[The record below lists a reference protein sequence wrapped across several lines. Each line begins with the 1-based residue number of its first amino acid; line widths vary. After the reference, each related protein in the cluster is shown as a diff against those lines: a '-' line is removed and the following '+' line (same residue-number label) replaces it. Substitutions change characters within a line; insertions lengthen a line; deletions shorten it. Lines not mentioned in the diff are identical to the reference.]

1 MNPTGY
7 RTVILFGIATVA
19 GIFGHHLPPEVLQQY
34 STDVIALI
42 GVAGVAL
49 RLITNTPF
57 GQKEV
62 AKLEASGIVPEDI
75 VQQVLANL
83 PQQGDWADLRA
94 QVAALKQALD
104 APAAAPVTSAIA
116 AVPVAN
122 GGGQINQM
130 KFA

>member
-34 STDVIALI
+34 ATDAFAVICVI
-42 GVAGVAL
+42 GVLL
-49 RLITNTPF
+49 RMITNTPF

-62 AKLEASGIVPEDI
+62 AKIKASGIVPEDI
-75 VQQVLANL
+75 VQQVLAKL
-83 PQQGDWADLRA
+83 PQQGDLVALLA
-94 QVAALKQALD
+94 QVEALKQALD
-104 APAAAPVTSAIA
+104 APAATPVTSAIA

-122 GGGQINQM
+122 VGGQINQM
-130 KFA
+130 